1 VSAPSRTDV
10 PGVALGVL
18 LIAVLAGLMIASL
31 LSGFETGPLRPGT
44 STVFLG
50 VYLMVWGLMF
60 LASYW
65 LSHRT
70 FFFRALIWVCEHASY
85 PQGRGMAFFFAALT
99 LLAGAYVTLV
109 GSGVVAP

>member
-1 VSAPSRTDV
+1 MNAQSRTDE
-10 PGVALGVL
+10 PGLALGVL
-18 LIAVLAGLMIASL
+18 LIAVLAGLMIATFVA
-31 LSGFETGPLRPGT
+31 GFETGPLRAGT
-44 STVFLG
+44 STVLLG
-50 VYLMVWGLMF
+50 VYLMAWGAMF

-70 FFFRALIWVCEHASY
+70 FFLRALIWVCEHASW
-85 PQGRGMAFFFAALT
+85 PGGRRMAFFFAALT